1 MGLPTETGTETA
13 CHPLTCQKG
22 LVMPLPRPAPGTGK
36 WWVVGVIGCAVG
48 VALAVW
54 LGLANSL
61 GQITPTVTGYKVLD
75 DRSVRVDFDVNRSP
89 GQGVVCTVRALDRT
103 FGVVGV
109 LNVTVPATSERDVH
123 QRVVVKTAS
132 RAVTG
137 EVESCSPTP

>member
-1 MGLPTETGTETA
+1 MGLPIESGTETG

-48 VALAVW
+48 VALAIW
-54 LGLANSL
+54 LGLANTL
-61 GQITPTVTGYKVLD
+61 GQVTPTVTGYKVLD
-75 DRSVRVDFDVNRSP
+75 DRSVRVDFDVDRTP
-89 GQGVVCTVRALDRT
+89 GQAVVCTVRALDRT

-109 LNVTVPATSERDVH
+109 LKVTVPATSERAVH

-137 EVESCSPTP
+137 EVTGCSPAP